1 MGMTS
6 LCDLSYYSIRKQEKT
21 RTFLVEET
29 GKMCYHRKK
38 NPQEEMRM
46 NLNAFMPTKL
56 VTGAGCV
63 RASGKEL
70 AKLGKVCLI
79 VTGKHSA
86 KVNGALQ
93 DVTDTL
99 AANGQT
105 WVLYDEI
112 GQNPRLTDCMAA
124 AKLAAEAHADFV
136 LGIGGGSA
144 LDAAKCIAVLA
155 ANPGLTQAQLYAFDW
170 ANAPLKIVAVGTTA
184 GTGSEVT
191 KVSVITTPEGRKKS
205 FHHEAIFPTLAL
217 GDPSYT
223 LSLPPMVTRATMVDV
238 LAHCAE
244 SFFSRAANHI
254 SRVYAVEGIRLLLP
268 VFRMMAER
276 GFDNLDYAT
285 RETLY
290 FASIYGGLAI
300 NVTGTCFPHTM
311 GYLLTEAFGIP
322 HGTACAVFQ
331 KDFYEYNKSVVPG
344 LAAEYLERIGCS
356 EAEYLSL
363 IEKLTPP
370 CHVTMEE
377 ACIAEA
383 HSRWIHNGSIEKCQG
398 VFDADMADE
407 ILRRKFGA

>member
-1 MGMTS
+1 
-6 LCDLSYYSIRKQEKT
+6 
-21 RTFLVEET
+21 
-29 GKMCYHRKK
+29 
-38 NPQEEMRM
+38 M
-46 NLNAFMPTKL
+46 NLNSFMPVKL

-63 RASGKEL
+63 RASAKEL

-79 VTGKHSA
+79 VTGKTSA
-86 KVNGALQ
+86 KVSGALQ

-99 AANGQT
+99 EGNGQK
-105 WVLYDEI
+105 WLQFDGI
-112 GQNPRLTDCMAA
+112 GQNPKLTDCMAA
-124 AKLAAEAHADFV
+124 AETAIAAGAEFV

-191 KVSVITTPEGRKKS
+191 KVSVITTPDGRKKS
-205 FHHEAIFPTLAL
+205 FHHEAIFPALAL
-217 GDPSYT
+217 GDPNYT
-223 LSLPPMVTRATMVDV
+223 MSLSPMVTRSTMVDV

-254 SRVYAVEGIRLLLP
+254 SRMYAVEGIRLLLP
-268 VFRMMAER
+268 VFRSMAEN
-276 GFDNLDYAT
+276 GCEDLDYET

-290 FASIYGGLAI
+290 CASIYGGLAI

-311 GYLLTEAFGIP
+311 GYLLTESFGIP

-331 KDFYEYNKSVVPG
+331 KAFFEYNKAVVPQ
-344 LAAEYLERIGCS
+344 LAAQYLEKIGCS
-356 EAEYLSL
+356 QEEYFEL

-370 CHVTMEE
+370 CEVTMEE
-377 ACIAEA
+377 AFIAEA
-383 HSRWIHNGSIEKCQG
+383 HSRWVGNGSMLKCQG
-398 VFDADMADE
+398 QFTADMADE
-407 ILRRKFGA
+407 ILRRKFLAK